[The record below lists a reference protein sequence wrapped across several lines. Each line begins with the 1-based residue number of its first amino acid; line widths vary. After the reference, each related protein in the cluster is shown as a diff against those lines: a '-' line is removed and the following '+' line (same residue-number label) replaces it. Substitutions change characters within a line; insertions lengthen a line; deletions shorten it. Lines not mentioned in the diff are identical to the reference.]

1 VADEDNPALPFDED
15 TDDTLE
21 LADFIQEGS
30 DDTAE
35 GGAVEDHT
43 DEIEADTPGSDVAE
57 PETVEMGRVEVPIA
71 PVSWVIDSEQG
82 PASTQDL
89 DEAAPELEEP
99 TVAAEDEWHAGP
111 SVLDDFTN
119 DDYVAATTRE
129 YQGLAES
136 VRESETQQHELH
148 AVAATMP
155 GLEGGLVGFEDVT
168 GEAAAAPPL
177 QPRRTDLTSR
187 VVTALVLLGLLLASL
202 WAGGGWFVVLAA
214 AVSVVALGEFY
225 AGVRRLGYVPVAL
238 FGLLGAIA
246 AMVSGWLSG
255 PGGLAGAVVVFVMFI
270 LLWYSVL
277 VRKNPLQNAAI
288 TIFGLVWIAGLLAFA
303 AAIAASPD
311 YVALIVGLVLIA
323 AALDVGSY
331 FVGRALGRRQ
341 LAPVL
346 SPKKTLEGLIG
357 GVAVAFLVAVLVA
370 VIPFFDPIDMSGAL
384 WLALAV
390 AVVSPIGDLA
400 ESMVKRSLGLKDM
413 GSILPGH
420 GGLLDRIDGLL
431 FAVPTGYFVYAA
443 LGYF

>member
-1 VADEDNPALPFDED
+1 MADEDNPALPFDED
-15 TDDTLE
+15 ADDTVE
-21 LADFIQEGS
+21 LADFIQEGPGPDS
-30 DDTAE
+30 
-35 GGAVEDHT
+35 GLEDHLSR
-43 DEIEADTPGSDVAE
+43 DNEPGSDAE
-57 PETVEMGRVEVPIA
+57 KPETVEIGRVEAPIA
-71 PVSWVIDSEQG
+71 PVSWVTDSGRRPE
-82 PASTQDL
+82 PAQDL
-89 DEAAPELEEP
+89 EGDAPVVGEP
-99 TVAAEDEWHAGP
+99 AVAAEEEWHAGP

-136 VRESETQQHELH
+136 VRESETQQHELQ

-155 GLEGGLVGFEDVT
+155 GLDGGLVGFEDVT
-168 GEAAAAPPL
+168 GDTVAAPPL

-187 VVTALVLLGLLLASL
+187 VVTALVLLGLLLGSL
-202 WAGGGWFVVLAA
+202 WAGGGWFVVLAT
-214 AVSVVALGEFY
+214 AVTVLALGEFY
-225 AGVRRLGYVPVAL
+225 AGVRRLGYAPVAL

-255 PGGLAGAVVVFVMFI
+255 PGGLAGAVAVFVMFI

-277 VRKNPLQNAAI
+277 VRRNPLQNAAI
-288 TIFGLVWIAGLLAFA
+288 TIFGFVWIAGSLAFA

-311 YVALIVGLVLIA
+311 YVALIVGLVLVA

-331 FVGRALGRRQ
+331 FVGRSLGRRQ
-341 LAPVL
+341 LAPIL
-346 SPKKTLEGLIG
+346 SPKKTLEGLVG
-357 GVAVAFLVAVLVA
+357 GVALAFLVAVIVA

-384 WLALAV
+384 WMALAV
-390 AVVSPIGDLA
+390 GVVSPLGDLA